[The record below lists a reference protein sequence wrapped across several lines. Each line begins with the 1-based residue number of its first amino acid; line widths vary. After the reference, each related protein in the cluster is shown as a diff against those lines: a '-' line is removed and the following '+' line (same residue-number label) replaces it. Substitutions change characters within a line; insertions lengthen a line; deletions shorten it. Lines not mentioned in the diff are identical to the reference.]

1 MRESRVYQNMC
12 CMIFTE
18 EMLQQKSKDDSR
30 IMHNNLFLNTN
41 FQDISTVQISKIYK
55 DINIFAYILPLIS
68 FEHQVNVNL

>member
-68 FEHQVNVNL
+68 FGHQVNVNL